1 MDEKIRRE
9 EMSDIDAMNAME
21 EIDRI
26 STGEGA
32 DELNGIWSSAGP
44 RGISDGVMD
53 NMEQIPPDEFEQ
65 GQPAEPMHERRGGG
79 TEQGEKQPVPQQRK
93 RSDIPKRGVQRC
105 ERRADKPYPR

>member
-44 RGISDGVMD
+44 RGISDGVM
-53 NMEQIPPDEFEQ
+53 NSMEQIPPDEFEQ
-65 GQPAEPMHERRGGG
+65 GQPAEPMHERRGGR
-79 TEQGEKQPVPQQRK
+79 RK
-93 RSDIPKRGVQRC
+93 PNAGRGHAGAH
-105 ERRADKPYPR
+105 EAGRA

>member
-32 DELNGIWSSAGP
+32 DELNGVWSSAARNIG
-44 RGISDGVMD
+44 
-53 NMEQIPPDEFEQ
+53 
-65 GQPAEPMHERRGGG
+65 
-79 TEQGEKQPVPQQRK
+79 
-93 RSDIPKRGVQRC
+93 RSDEQHGTDTAR
-105 ERRADKPYPR
+105 